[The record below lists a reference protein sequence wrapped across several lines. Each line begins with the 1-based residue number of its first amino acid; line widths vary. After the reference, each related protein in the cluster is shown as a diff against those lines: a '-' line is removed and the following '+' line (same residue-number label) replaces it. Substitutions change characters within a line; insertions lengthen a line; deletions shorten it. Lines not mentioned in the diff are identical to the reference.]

1 MLRFPKFW
9 LLAVICCV
17 AMPFVGCNSA
27 TQDAPEAGSE
37 AAHDHAGHD
46 HGHGDA
52 HDHGHSHEAVGPH
65 GGHLLELGQEQYHA
79 EWTHDENAKSVT
91 VYFLDGEAKES
102 VAVDPESA
110 KIEVVIEGKEP
121 MTYAM
126 KPVGE
131 EADAGYSHQD
141 GALLTGLNMVGH
153 GVQAK
158 LMVTIEGQPFEA
170 AFQHLEHDHGHDHGH
185 AH

>member
-1 MLRFPKFW
+1 MFRFPKFW
-9 LLAVICCV
+9 MLAVGCCL

-27 TQDAPEAGSE
+27 TQDAPQAESE
-37 AAHDHAGHD
+37 TDHDHAGHD
-46 HGHGDA
+46 HGHDEG
-52 HDHGHSHEAVGPH
+52 HDHGHSHEALGPH

-102 VAVDPESA
+102 VAVEPESA

-121 MTYAM
+121 TTYNL

-131 EADAGYSHQD
+131 GADAGYEHQD

-170 AFQHLEHDHGHDHGH
+170 EFQHLEHDHGHDHGH